1 MQEWK
6 FFGRSTS
13 RTYEVDYIIIWIDT
27 NICVNL
33 NDDDVIVITEAIKDN
48 NNLINLNLSGNHI
61 TKRGGYA
68 IASMIKENKS
78 LRIIDLSWNKIRD
91 MGILAII
98 KAIQVSPNIIE
109 ANINWNGVK
118 NKTKIKEKLT
128 EILNNN
134 NKK

>member
-1 MQEWK
+1 MLK
-6 FFGRSTS
+6 
-13 RTYEVDYIIIWIDT
+13 YKV
-27 NICVNL
+27 
-33 NDDDVIVITEAIKDN
+33 
-48 NNLINLNLSGNHI
+48 NLNLSGNHI

-78 LRIIDLSWNKIRD
+78 LKIIDLSWNKIRD

-98 KAIQVSPNIIE
+98 KAIQTSPNIVE

-118 NKTKIKEKLT
+118 NKAKIKERLT

-134 NKK
+134 AK